1 MWFRNR
7 IVYWLPANSSMSA
20 TEIEQRLEEE
30 DLATLARGRGTAIQR
45 ALLAG
50 SELEPSRVFL
60 VTEGKVAE
68 KDGKVR
74 FERGLK

>member
-1 MWFRNR
+1 M
-7 IVYWLPANSSMSA
+7 AEA
-20 TEIEQRLEEE
+20 AEIEFVEKEARRRVVPQDE

-74 FERGLK
+74 FELGLK